1 MRVLV
6 PMEPLSNEVAAAVPA
21 LRAIVKL
28 GGSLARDTALLRWLS
43 AIATAGEPRLVVPG
57 GGPFA
62 DAVRK
67 LQPRLG
73 FDDRVAHG
81 AAILAMQQYALVLA
95 ALEPRLVPVET
106 ESEIAAVAAAG
117 RSAIWLP
124 WSMVGRDP
132 TIEPSWRIT
141 SDSLALLIATRLG
154 VSELLLVKAAV
165 LPEAPVELE
174 ALTERGVLD
183 EAFPG
188 FARNYPGRIRLAHL
202 SELDAL
208 VKGGREPRR
217 VGLPDDD
224 ALATLGWAG

>member
-1 MRVLV
+1 
-6 PMEPLSNEVAAAVPA
+6 MEPLSHEVPAPVPA

-28 GGSLARDTALLRWLS
+28 GGSLAGDITLPRWLS
-43 AIATAGEPRLVVPG
+43 AIATAAEPRLVVPG

-62 DAVRK
+62 DTVRT

-106 ESEIAAVAAAG
+106 EPEIVEVAVAG

-132 TIEPSWRIT
+132 TVEPSWRIT

-154 VSELLLVKAAV
+154 VPELLLVKTAV
-165 LPEAPVELE
+165 LPEVPIDLE
-174 ALTERGVLD
+174 ALAERGVLD

-188 FARNYPGRIRLAHL
+188 LARGYPGRIRLAHL

-208 VKGGREPRR
+208 AKGGCEPRR
-217 VGLPDDD
+217 VGLSNEA
-224 ALATLGWAG
+224 ALATLGRAG

>member
-1 MRVLV
+1 MASLHG
-6 PMEPLSNEVAAAVPA
+6 AAAGPVPA

-28 GGSLARDTALLRWLS
+28 GGSLVCDPALPRWLA
-43 AIATAGEPRLVVPG
+43 AIATAAEPRLVVPG

-62 DAVRK
+62 DTVRT

-73 FDDRVAHG
+73 FSDRVAHG

-95 ALEPRLVPVET
+95 ALEPRLVLVET
-106 ESEIAAVAAAG
+106 EPEIAAVAAAG

-132 TIEPSWRIT
+132 TIEASWRIT

-154 VSELLLVKAAV
+154 VPELLLVKATM
-165 LPEAPVELE
+165 LPEAPIELE
-174 ALTERGVLD
+174 ALAARGVLD

-188 FARNYPGRIRLAHL
+188 LARGYPGRIRLAHL

-208 VKGGREPRR
+208 HEGR
-217 VGLPDDD
+217 L
-224 ALATLGWAG
+224 